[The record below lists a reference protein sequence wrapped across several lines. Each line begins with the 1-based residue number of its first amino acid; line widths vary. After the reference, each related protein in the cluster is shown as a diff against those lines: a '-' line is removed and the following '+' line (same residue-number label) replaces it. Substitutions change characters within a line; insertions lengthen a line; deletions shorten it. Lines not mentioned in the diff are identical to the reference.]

1 MEKIH
6 VLGDEKMQLVHL
18 DLQELPLFRDISAA
32 EVDRFIENTGAV
44 IKRYERG
51 SRFLK
56 AYEANSNI
64 GVIVEGE
71 AQVLSEDRFGNE
83 AISHNLERGAMLG
96 STSAILPKVPYTTNI
111 EALTDVLVLWVPYR
125 ALLTAGPKLGRTHG
139 IVMKNL
145 LEAFCRKNLLMM
157 EKIELLSQKTLRERL
172 ILYLLQRER
181 RQNREKVHVPG
192 RVQLAKE
199 LECNRSALTREISAM
214 RNEGMLACG
223 SDWMQLDK
231 DKIG

>member
-1 MEKIH
+1 
-6 VLGDEKMQLVHL
+6 MQLVHL

-32 EVDRFIENTGAV
+32 EVDRFIENTGAI

-181 RQNREKVHVPG
+181 RQSREKVHVPG

-223 SDWMQLDK
+223 ADWMQLDK